1 MNPSQRQT
9 RLVSL
14 VRKLLEL
21 ARRNSNAHEAGL
33 ALARAQKLMAK
44 YGISELDAS
53 LSTVQQAS
61 SQGAPSEARRALPEW
76 MSRLAWTVGSAFGCR
91 LYFSWRDKASGP
103 RRNVTFYGFSERPAV
118 AAYAFDVLSRQ
129 LKDATAIYLKT
140 QDKRLKMST
149 RRVRAE
155 QFRAGWV
162 YGVQRVVTTFQ
173 VTELEQQLMTRWL
186 ENQQM
191 GELQTRAVKACRGDA
206 VARLQGYLAGKNAR
220 LHHGV
225 QGTDTSMPLSLVSG
239 EVRDASK

>member
-1 MNPSQRQT
+1 MHSSQRQT

-21 ARRNSNAHEAGL
+21 ARSNSNAHEAGL
-33 ALARAQKLMAK
+33 ALARAQKLMTK
-44 YGISELDAS
+44 YGISERDAS
-53 LSTVQQAS
+53 LSTVQQAP

-91 LYFSWRDKASGP
+91 LYFSWRETRAGY

-129 LKDATAIYLKT
+129 LKDATTDYLKT
-140 QDKRLKMST
+140 QDKRLKMKT
-149 RRVRAE
+149 RRARAE

-162 YGVQRVVTTFQ
+162 CGVWRVVTAFQ
-173 VTELEQQLMTRWL
+173 VTEQEQQLMTDWL
-186 ENQQM
+186 DTQQM
-191 GELQTRAVKACRGDA
+191 GELQTRVVKSCRGDT
-206 VARLQGYLAGKNAR
+206 VARLEGYLAGKNAR

-225 QGTDTSMPLSLVSG
+225 QGNTTPMPLSLVPEEDS
-239 EVRDASK
+239 

>member
-1 MNPSQRQT
+1 MHSAQRQT
-9 RLVSL
+9 RLVTL

-21 ARRNSNAHEAGL
+21 ARSNSNAHEAGL

-44 YGISELDAS
+44 YGISERDAS
-53 LSTVQQAS
+53 LSTVQQAP

-91 LYFSWRDKASGP
+91 LYFSWRETRAGC

-129 LKDATAIYLKT
+129 LKDATAAYLKT
-140 QDKRLKMST
+140 QDKRLKMKT
-149 RRVRAE
+149 RRARAE

-162 YGVQRVVTTFQ
+162 QGVRGVVTAFQ
-173 VTELEQQLMTRWL
+173 VTEQEQQLMTSWL
-186 ENQQM
+186 DTQQM
-191 GELQTRAVKACRGDA
+191 GELQTRAAKACRGDT
-206 VARLQGYLAGKNAR
+206 VARLEGYLAGQNAR

-225 QGTDTSMPLSLVSG
+225 QGSDTAMSLSLASG
-239 EVRDASK
+239 EDN